1 MTRMDQTL
9 LSAVTRI
16 ARDAGEAIMSVYAW
30 DFSVSEKSDHSPLT
44 EADLA
49 AHRVI
54 AVGLAALPEAIP
66 VLSEEDAG
74 SFAEPD
80 AQARYWL
87 VDPLDG
93 TKEFIKRNDEFT
105 VNIALI
111 EHGRPVLGV
120 VVAPV
125 SGVAYVAAAGLG
137 AHKIHADGKRV
148 AIGVAGRPAA
158 GATWRVLGSRSH
170 TSAELAGW
178 LEALGAHTR
187 YGRWA
192 ARSSRA

>member
-54 AVGLAALPEAIP
+54 TVGLAALPEAIP
-66 VLSEEDAG
+66 VLSEEDAD

-120 VVAPV
+120 VVPV
-125 SGVAYVAAAGLG
+125 S
-137 AHKIHADGKRV
+137 
-148 AIGVAGRPAA
+148 GVAGRPAA

-192 ARSSRA
+192 DRSSRA

>member
-16 ARDAGEAIMSVYAW
+16 ARDAGEAIMSVYAR
-30 DFSVSEKSDHSPLT
+30 DFSVSEKADHSPLT

-125 SGVAYVAAAGLG
+125 SGVA
-137 AHKIHADGKRV
+137 
-148 AIGVAGRPAA
+148 GRPAA

-187 YGRWA
+187 YGR
-192 ARSSRA
+192 